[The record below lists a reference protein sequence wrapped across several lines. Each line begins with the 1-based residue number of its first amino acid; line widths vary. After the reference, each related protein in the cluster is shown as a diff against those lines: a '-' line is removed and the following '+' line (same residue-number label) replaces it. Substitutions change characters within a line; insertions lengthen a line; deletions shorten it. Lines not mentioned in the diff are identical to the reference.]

1 MIRRYIASISTSIL
15 KRTCAAAAVLAVTLG
30 CSSTKPPNT
39 AAAEG
44 SIESAAAAQSP
55 QPILARNPNK
65 SRKSVSVP
73 SCPQNDA
80 FTESVNFA
88 TQASNLAQSANS
100 KQDWDEVATLW
111 VQAVAW
117 MQAVPPGSPRR
128 AFAEKKVVE
137 YMRNLVY
144 SQQQA
149 GATRSQASTVSF
161 SSDLLNEQLELY
173 LSYVAAVGPPD
184 VLIVGSSRALQG
196 VDPKQLKQ
204 SLVQRGSPSLKVFNF
219 SVNGATA
226 QVVDFQLRRLLK
238 PDHLPQMIVWA
249 DGVRGFN
256 SGRDDRTFNSIVDSE
271 GSKLLAAGV
280 RPKLPSD
287 EPNVIP
293 QCYSFPQPC
302 PNNTFRR
309 GWTSVKRPLW
319 GGQDAHPT
327 IKFLSS
333 GTGILPVAET
343 HPTIKFLSGGT
354 GILPVADTHPT
365 IKFQSSG
372 TGILPVAETHPTIKF
387 LSSGTGILP
396 VAETHPPIKFLSSGT
411 GILPVAETHPTIK
424 FLSSGTGIL
433 PVAENA
439 ARYELKPIA
448 ADAATPQAQ
457 LIPVS
462 RPTTVA
468 IRQVNQLAD
477 SIDSNGFMPI
487 SDRYNPNTY
496 YRERPYV
503 SGLYDRD
510 YENFNLGGKQAT
522 AFNSVVA
529 FTKARKIPLI
539 FVNLPLTDDYL
550 DGTRLWAEQQFR
562 QRMDQLSRQK
572 GFAFRDLSQRWPGR
586 NDYFF
591 DPSHLNRFGAI
602 AVSRLLATDSSIV
615 WPRPKS
621 RRTDG

>member
-15 KRTCAAAAVLAVTLG
+15 KRTCAATALLALTLG

-55 QPILARNPNK
+55 QSILARNPNK
-65 SRKSVSVP
+65 PKKSVSVP

-100 KQDWDEVATLW
+100 KQDWDEVAGLW

-137 YMRNLVY
+137 YMRNLTY

-149 GATRSQASTVSF
+149 SATRSQASTVSF
-161 SSDLLNEQLELY
+161 SSDLLNEQLKLY
-173 LSYVAAVGPPD
+173 LSYIATVGPPD

-204 SLVQRGSPSLKVFNF
+204 SLAQRGRPGLKVFNF

-238 PDHLPQMIVWA
+238 PDHLPQMIIWA

-271 GSKLLAAGV
+271 GSQLLAAGI
-280 RPKLPSD
+280 RPELPSD
-287 EPNVIP
+287 EPNEIP
-293 QCYSFPQPC
+293 LCYRFPQPC
-302 PNNTFRR
+302 ANKTFRKALA
-309 GWTSVKRPLW
+309 SVDRPLW

-327 IKFLSS
+327 IKFPSS
-333 GTGILPVAET
+333 GTGILPVA
-343 HPTIKFLSGGT
+343 
-354 GILPVADTHPT
+354 D
-365 IKFQSSG
+365 
-372 TGILPVAETHPTIKF
+372 
-387 LSSGTGILP
+387 
-396 VAETHPPIKFLSSGT
+396 THPPIKFLSSGT
-411 GILPVAETHPTIK
+411 GILPVAEN
-424 FLSSGTGIL
+424 
-433 PVAENA
+433 V
-439 ARYELKPIA
+439 ARYDLKPIA
-448 ADAATPQAQ
+448 ANAATQKAQ

-462 RPTTVA
+462 RRTTVA
-468 IRQVNQLAD
+468 IRQLNQLAD
-477 SIDSNGFMPI
+477 SIDSNGFMAI
-487 SDRYNPNTY
+487 SGTYNPNTY
-496 YRERPYV
+496 YRERAYV
-503 SGLYDRD
+503 SGQYDRD

-602 AVSRLLATDSSIV
+602 AVSRLLAADSSIV

-621 RRTDG
+621 SRSEG

>member
-15 KRTCAAAAVLAVTLG
+15 KRTCAATALLALTLG

-55 QPILARNPNK
+55 QSILARNPNK
-65 SRKSVSVP
+65 PKKSVSVP

-80 FTESVNFA
+80 FTEAVNFA

-137 YMRNLVY
+137 YMRNLTY

-196 VDPKQLKQ
+196 VDPKHLKQ
-204 SLVQRGSPSLKVFNF
+204 SLTQKGSPSLKVFNF

-249 DGVRGFN
+249 DGVRAFN

-293 QCYSFPQPC
+293 QCYRFPQRC

-309 GWTSVKRPLW
+309 GLTSVKRPLW

-333 GTGILPVAET
+333 GTGILPVA
-343 HPTIKFLSGGT
+343 
-354 GILPVADTHPT
+354 D
-365 IKFQSSG
+365 
-372 TGILPVAETHPTIKF
+372 THPTIKF

-396 VAETHPPIKFLSSGT
+396 VAQ
-411 GILPVAETHPTIK
+411 
-424 FLSSGTGIL
+424 
-433 PVAENA
+433 NA

-457 LIPVS
+457 LIRVS
-462 RPTTVA
+462 RPTTAA

-477 SIDSNGFMPI
+477 SIDSNGFMPV
-487 SDRYNPNTY
+487 SGTYNPNTY
-496 YRERPYV
+496 YRERAYV
-503 SGLYDRD
+503 SGQYDRD

>member
-39 AAAEG
+39 AATSG
-44 SIESAAAAQSP
+44 SIESPVLAQPPTSL
-55 QPILARNPNK
+55 LAKNANLTQK
-65 SRKSVSVP
+65 SLSAP
-73 SCPQNDA
+73 SCPQSDA

-117 MQAVPPGSPRR
+117 MQAVPPGSPKR
-128 AFAEKKVVE
+128 AFAEKKVIE
-137 YMRNLVY
+137 YMKNLVY

-149 GATRSQASTVSF
+149 GANGSQATTVSF
-161 SSDLLNEQLELY
+161 SSDLLDEKLKLY

-204 SLVQRGSPSLKVFNF
+204 SLAQNGRPGLKVFNF

-271 GSKLLAAGV
+271 GSQLLAAGV
-280 RPKLPSD
+280 RPELPSD
-287 EPNVIP
+287 EPNVIS
-293 QCYSFPQPC
+293 QCYKFPQPC
-302 PNNTFRR
+302 PNNTFRKAF
-309 GWTSVKRPLW
+309 TSADRPFS
-319 GGQDAHPT
+319 GGQDAR
-327 IKFLSS
+327 
-333 GTGILPVAET
+333 
-343 HPTIKFLSGGT
+343 PTIKFLSGGT

-365 IKFQSSG
+365 IKLMSGG
-372 TGILPVAETHPTIKF
+372 TGILPVA
-387 LSSGTGILP
+387 S
-396 VAETHPPIKFLSSGT
+396 
-411 GILPVAETHPTIK
+411 
-424 FLSSGTGIL
+424 
-433 PVAENA
+433 NA
-439 ARYELKPIA
+439 ARYQLKPIA
-448 ADAATPQAQ
+448 ADAATPKAE

-462 RPTTVA
+462 QPTTVA
-468 IRQVNQLAD
+468 MRQVSELAD
-477 SIDSNGFMPI
+477 SIDSNGFMPV
-487 SDRYNPNTY
+487 SGRYNPNTY
-496 YRERPYV
+496 YRERAYV
-503 SGLYDRD
+503 SGQYDRD
-510 YENFNLGGKQAT
+510 YDNFNLGGKQAT

-550 DGTRLWAEQQFR
+550 DGTRLRAEQQFR

-602 AVSRLLATDSSIV
+602 AVSRLLAADSSII

-621 RRTDG
+621 SRSDG

>member
-1 MIRRYIASISTSIL
+1 MIRRYIDSLSTSIL
-15 KRTCAAAAVLAVTLG
+15 KRTCAAAAVLALTVG
-30 CSSTKPPNT
+30 SSPPKPPNT
-39 AAAEG
+39 AAASG
-44 SIESAAAAQSP
+44 SSQSAVLAQFPTSL
-55 QPILARNPNK
+55 LARNANQTKK
-65 SRKSVSVP
+65 SLSVS
-73 SCPQNDA
+73 SCTQNDG
-80 FTESVNFA
+80 FTEAVNFA

-100 KQDWDEVATLW
+100 KQDWDEVAALW

-117 MQAVPPGSPRR
+117 MQAVPPGSPKR
-128 AFAEKKVVE
+128 AFAEKKVIE
-137 YMRNLVY
+137 YMKNLVY

-161 SSDLLNEQLELY
+161 SSDLLDEKLELY

-196 VDPKQLKQ
+196 VDPQQLKQ
-204 SLVQRGSPSLKVFNF
+204 SLAERGSPGLKVFNF

-271 GSKLLAAGV
+271 GSQLLAAGV
-280 RPKLPSD
+280 RPELPSD

-293 QCYSFPQPC
+293 LCYRFPQPC
-302 PNNTFRR
+302 ANNTFRR
-309 GWTSVKRPLW
+309 AQASVDRPLS
-319 GGQDAHPT
+319 GQDAHST
-327 IKFLSS
+327 IKFLSR
-333 GTGILPVAET
+333 GTGILPVA
-343 HPTIKFLSGGT
+343 S
-354 GILPVADTHPT
+354 
-365 IKFQSSG
+365 
-372 TGILPVAETHPTIKF
+372 
-387 LSSGTGILP
+387 
-396 VAETHPPIKFLSSGT
+396 
-411 GILPVAETHPTIK
+411 
-424 FLSSGTGIL
+424 
-433 PVAENA
+433 NA
-439 ARYELKPIA
+439 ARYDLKPIA
-448 ADAATPQAQ
+448 ADAATQKAQ

-462 RPTTVA
+462 RRTRVA
-468 IRQVNQLAD
+468 IRQVSELAD
-477 SIDSNGFMPI
+477 SIDSNGFMAM
-487 SDRYNPNTY
+487 SDTYNPNTY
-496 YRERPYV
+496 YRERAYV
-503 SGLYDRD
+503 SGQYDRD
-510 YENFNLGGKQAT
+510 YEDFNLGGKQAT

-562 QRMDQLSRQK
+562 QRMQQLSQQK

-602 AVSRLLATDSSIV
+602 AVSRLLAADSSII

-621 RRTDG
+621 RRSDG

>member
-15 KRTCAAAAVLAVTLG
+15 KRTCAATALLALTLG

-39 AAAEG
+39 AAPSG
-44 SIESAAAAQSP
+44 SIESAVLAQSP
-55 QPILARNPNK
+55 TSLLARNPNK
-65 SRKSVSVP
+65 SNKSKKSVSVS
-73 SCPQNDA
+73 SCPQNDG
-80 FTESVNFA
+80 FTEAVNFA

-100 KQDWDEVATLW
+100 KQDWDEVAALW

-117 MQAVPPGSPRR
+117 MQAVPAGSPRR
-128 AFAEKKVVE
+128 AFAEKKVIE

-149 GATRSQASTVSF
+149 TATRSQASTVSF

-204 SLVQRGSPSLKVFNF
+204 SLAQRGSPSLKVFNF

-238 PDHLPQMIVWA
+238 PEHLPQMIVWA
-249 DGVRGFN
+249 DGVRAFN

-271 GSKLLAAGV
+271 GSQLLAAGI
-280 RPKLPSD
+280 RPELELD
-287 EPNVIP
+287 EPNEIP
-293 QCYSFPQPC
+293 LCYRFPQPC
-302 PNNTFRR
+302 ANNTFRKALA
-309 GWTSVKRPLW
+309 SVDRPFR

-327 IKFLSS
+327 IKFPSSGTGIVPVADTHPTLKFLSS
-333 GTGILPVAET
+333 GTGILPVA
-343 HPTIKFLSGGT
+343 
-354 GILPVADTHPT
+354 D
-365 IKFQSSG
+365 
-372 TGILPVAETHPTIKF
+372 
-387 LSSGTGILP
+387 
-396 VAETHPPIKFLSSGT
+396 THPPIKFLSSGT
-411 GILPVAETHPTIK
+411 GILPVADTHPKIK

-439 ARYELKPIA
+439 ARYDLKPIA
-448 ADAATPQAQ
+448 ANAATQKAQ

-462 RPTTVA
+462 RRTTVA
-468 IRQVNQLAD
+468 IRQLNQLAD
-477 SIDSNGFMPI
+477 SIDSNGFMAM
-487 SDRYNPNTY
+487 SGTYNPNTY
-496 YRERPYV
+496 YRERAYV
-503 SGLYDRD
+503 SGQYDRD

-539 FVNLPLTDDYL
+539 FVNLPLTNDYL
-550 DGTRLWAEQQFR
+550 DGTRLRAEQQFR
-562 QRMDQLSRQK
+562 QRMQQLSRQK

-602 AVSRLLATDSSIV
+602 AVSRLLAADSSII

-621 RRTDG
+621 SRSEG

>member
-44 SIESAAAAQSP
+44 SIESAVLAQSP
-55 QPILARNPNK
+55 ASLLAQNPNK
-65 SRKSVSVP
+65 TRKSLSLP
-73 SCPQNDA
+73 SCPPNDA
-80 FTESVNFA
+80 FTESINFA

-100 KQDWDEVATLW
+100 KQDWDEVAALW

-128 AFAEKKVVE
+128 AFAEKKVIE

-149 GATRSQASTVSF
+149 SATRAQASTVSF

-204 SLVQRGSPSLKVFNF
+204 SLAQRGRPGLKVFNF

-238 PDHLPQMIVWA
+238 PGHLPQMIIWA
-249 DGVRGFN
+249 DGVRAFN
-256 SGRDDRTFNSIVDSE
+256 SGRNDRTFNSIVDSE
-271 GSKLLAAGV
+271 GSQLLAAGI
-280 RPKLPSD
+280 RPELLSD
-287 EPNVIP
+287 EFNEIP
-293 QCYSFPQPC
+293 MCYRFPQPC
-302 PNNTFRR
+302 ANNNFRKAF
-309 GWTSVKRPLW
+309 TSVDQPFR
-319 GGQDAHPT
+319 GGQDAQSLFPT
-327 IKFLSS
+327 IKSLSS
-333 GTGILPVAET
+333 GTGILPVADT
-343 HPTIKFLSGGT
+343 QSLLPTIKS
-354 GILPVADTHPT
+354 
-365 IKFQSSG
+365 
-372 TGILPVAETHPTIKF
+372 

-396 VAETHPPIKFLSSGT
+396 VADTQPLHPP
-411 GILPVAETHPTIK
+411 IK

-448 ADAATPQAQ
+448 ANAATQKAQ

-462 RPTTVA
+462 QPTTVA
-468 IRQVNQLAD
+468 LRQLNQLAD
-477 SIDSNGFMPI
+477 SIDSNGFMAM
-487 SDRYNPNTY
+487 SGKYNPNTY
-496 YRERPYV
+496 YRQRAYV
-503 SGLYDRD
+503 SGQYDRD

-539 FVNLPLTDDYL
+539 FVNLPLTNDYL
-550 DGTRLWAEQQFR
+550 DGTRLRAEQQFR
-562 QRMDQLSRQK
+562 QRMQQLSRQK

-586 NDYFF
+586 HDYFV
-591 DPSHLNRFGAI
+591 DPSHLNRFGAS
-602 AVSRLLATDSSIV
+602 AVSSLLAADSSII

-621 RRTDG
+621 RRSDG

>member
-39 AAAEG
+39 AAPSG
-44 SIESAAAAQSP
+44 SIDESAVLAQAPTSL
-55 QPILARNPNK
+55 LAQNRNK
-65 SRKSVSVP
+65 TRKSLSLP
-73 SCPQNDA
+73 SCAQNDA
-80 FTESVNFA
+80 FTESINFA

-100 KQDWDEVATLW
+100 KQDWDEVAALW

-128 AFAEKKVVE
+128 AFAEKKVIE

-149 GATRSQASTVSF
+149 SATRSQASRVSF

-173 LSYVAAVGPPD
+173 LSYVATVGPPD

-204 SLVQRGSPSLKVFNF
+204 SLAQRGRRGLKVFNF

-238 PDHLPQMIVWA
+238 PGHLPQMIIWA
-249 DGVRGFN
+249 DGVRAFN

-271 GSKLLAAGV
+271 GSQLLAAGI
-280 RPKLPSD
+280 RPQLPSD

-293 QCYSFPQPC
+293 ACYRFPQPC
-302 PNNTFRR
+302 ANNNFRKAF
-309 GWTSVKRPLW
+309 TSVDQPFR
-319 GGQDAHPT
+319 GGQDAQPLFPT
-327 IKFLSS
+327 IKSLSS
-333 GTGILPVAET
+333 GTGILPVADT
-343 HPTIKFLSGGT
+343 QPLLPPIQSLSSGT
-354 GILPVADTHPT
+354 AILPVA
-365 IKFQSSG
+365 S
-372 TGILPVAETHPTIKF
+372 
-387 LSSGTGILP
+387 
-396 VAETHPPIKFLSSGT
+396 
-411 GILPVAETHPTIK
+411 
-424 FLSSGTGIL
+424 
-433 PVAENA
+433 NA
-439 ARYELKPIA
+439 AKYELKPIA
-448 ADAATPQAQ
+448 ADAATQKAE

-462 RPTTVA
+462 RRTTVA
-468 IRQVNQLAD
+468 IRQLNQLAD
-477 SIDSNGFMPI
+477 SIDSNGFMAM
-487 SDRYNPNTY
+487 SGKYNPNTY
-496 YRERPYV
+496 YRQRAYV
-503 SGLYDRD
+503 SGQYDRD
-510 YENFNLGGKQAT
+510 YKDFYLGGKQAA

-550 DGTRLWAEQQFR
+550 DGTRLRAEQQFR
-562 QRMDQLSRQK
+562 QRMQQLSRQK

-586 NDYFF
+586 NDYFV
-591 DPSHLNRFGAI
+591 DPSHLNRFGAS
-602 AVSRLLATDSSIV
+602 AVSSLLAADSSII

-621 RRTDG
+621 RRSDG

>member
-1 MIRRYIASISTSIL
+1 MICRYIARISTSIL
-15 KRTCAAAAVLAVTLG
+15 KRTCAATALLALTLG
-30 CSSTKPPNT
+30 CSSTKLPNT

-44 SIESAAAAQSP
+44 SIESAAQSP
-55 QPILARNPNK
+55 QSILARNPNK
-65 SRKSVSVP
+65 PRKSVSVP

-117 MQAVPPGSPRR
+117 MQAVPAGSPRR

-137 YMRNLVY
+137 YMKNLTY

-149 GATRSQASTVSF
+149 GATGAQASTVSF
-161 SSDLLNEQLELY
+161 SSDLLNEQLKLY
-173 LSYVAAVGPPD
+173 LSYIATVGPPD

-204 SLVQRGSPSLKVFNF
+204 SLAQRGRPGLKVFNF

-238 PDHLPQMIVWA
+238 PDHLPQMIIWA

-271 GSKLLAAGV
+271 GSQLLAAGV

-309 GWTSVKRPLW
+309 GLTSVERPLW
-319 GGQDAHPT
+319 GGQDARPT

-333 GTGILPVAET
+333 GTGILPVA
-343 HPTIKFLSGGT
+343 
-354 GILPVADTHPT
+354 D
-365 IKFQSSG
+365 
-372 TGILPVAETHPTIKF
+372 THPTIKF

-396 VAETHPPIKFLSSGT
+396 LAD
-411 GILPVAETHPTIK
+411 THPTIK

-433 PVAENA
+433 PLADTHPTIKFLSSGTGILPLAENA

-468 IRQVNQLAD
+468 IRQVSQLAD

-487 SDRYNPNTY
+487 SGKYNPNTY
-496 YRERPYV
+496 YRERAYV
-503 SGLYDRD
+503 SGQYDRD

-562 QRMDQLSRQK
+562 QRMQQLSRQK
-572 GFAFRDLSQRWPGR
+572 GFMFRDLSQRWPGR

-591 DPSHLNRFGAI
+591 DPSHLNHFGAI

>member
-15 KRTCAAAAVLAVTLG
+15 KRTCAAAALLALTLG

-39 AAAEG
+39 AAASG
-44 SIESAAAAQSP
+44 SIESAAAVQSP

-100 KQDWDEVATLW
+100 KQDWDEVAALW

-137 YMRNLVY
+137 YMRNLAY

-204 SLVQRGSPSLKVFNF
+204 SLAQQGTPGLKVFNF

-271 GSKLLAAGV
+271 GSQLLAAGI
-280 RPKLPSD
+280 RPELPSD

-293 QCYSFPQPC
+293 QCYRFPQRC

-309 GWTSVKRPLW
+309 GLTSVKRPLW
-319 GGQDAHPT
+319 GGQD
-327 IKFLSS
+327 
-333 GTGILPVAET
+333 T
-343 HPTIKFLSGGT
+343 H
-354 GILPVADTHPT
+354 AR

-372 TGILPVAETHPTIKF
+372 TGILPVADTHPKIKF
-387 LSSGTGILP
+387 Q
-396 VAETHPPIKFLSSGT
+396 
-411 GILPVAETHPTIK
+411 
-424 FLSSGTGIL
+424 SSGTGIL

-439 ARYELKPIA
+439 ARYELKPMA
-448 ADAATPQAQ
+448 ADGATPQAQ

-468 IRQVNQLAD
+468 IRQVNQLAEA
-477 SIDSNGFMPI
+477 IDSNGFMPI
-487 SDRYNPNTY
+487 SGTYNPNTY
-496 YRERPYV
+496 YRERAYV
-503 SGLYDRD
+503 SGQYDRD
-510 YENFNLGGKQAT
+510 YKDFNLGGKQAK

-621 RRTDG
+621 RRTEG

>member
-39 AAAEG
+39 AAPSG
-44 SIESAAAAQSP
+44 SIDESAVLAQAPTSL
-55 QPILARNPNK
+55 LAQNRNK
-65 SRKSVSVP
+65 TRKSLSLP
-73 SCPQNDA
+73 SCAQNDA
-80 FTESVNFA
+80 FTESINFA

-100 KQDWDEVATLW
+100 KQDWDEVAALW

-128 AFAEKKVVE
+128 AFAEKKVIE

-149 GATRSQASTVSF
+149 SATRSQASRVSF

-173 LSYVAAVGPPD
+173 LSYVATVGPPD

-204 SLVQRGSPSLKVFNF
+204 SLAQRGRRGLKVFNF

-238 PDHLPQMIVWA
+238 PGHLPQMIIWA
-249 DGVRGFN
+249 DGVRAFN

-271 GSKLLAAGV
+271 GSQLLAAGI
-280 RPKLPSD
+280 RPELPSD
-287 EPNVIP
+287 EPNEIP
-293 QCYSFPQPC
+293 ACYRFPQPC
-302 PNNTFRR
+302 ANNNFRKAF
-309 GWTSVKRPLW
+309 TSVDQPFR
-319 GGQDAHPT
+319 GGQDAQPLFPT
-327 IKFLSS
+327 IKSLSS
-333 GTGILPVAET
+333 GTGILPVANT
-343 HPTIKFLSGGT
+343 QPLLPPIKSLSSGT
-354 GILPVADTHPT
+354 AILPVA
-365 IKFQSSG
+365 S
-372 TGILPVAETHPTIKF
+372 
-387 LSSGTGILP
+387 
-396 VAETHPPIKFLSSGT
+396 
-411 GILPVAETHPTIK
+411 
-424 FLSSGTGIL
+424 
-433 PVAENA
+433 NA
-439 ARYELKPIA
+439 AKYELKPIA
-448 ADAATPQAQ
+448 ADAATQKAE

-462 RPTTVA
+462 RRTTVA
-468 IRQVNQLAD
+468 IRQLNQLAD
-477 SIDSNGFMPI
+477 SIDSNGFMAM
-487 SDRYNPNTY
+487 SGKYNPNTY
-496 YRERPYV
+496 YRQRAYV
-503 SGLYDRD
+503 SGQYDRD
-510 YENFNLGGKQAT
+510 YKDFYLGGKQAA

-550 DGTRLWAEQQFR
+550 DGTRLRAEQQFR
-562 QRMDQLSRQK
+562 QRMQQLSRQK

-586 NDYFF
+586 NDYFV
-591 DPSHLNRFGAI
+591 DPSHLNRFGAS
-602 AVSRLLATDSSIV
+602 AVSSLLAADSSII

-621 RRTDG
+621 SRSDG

>member
-39 AAAEG
+39 GAPSG
-44 SIESAAAAQSP
+44 SIDESAVLAQSP
-55 QPILARNPNK
+55 TSLLAQNPNK
-65 SRKSVSVP
+65 TRKSLSLP

-100 KQDWDEVATLW
+100 KQDWDEVAALW

-117 MQAVPPGSPRR
+117 MQAVPAGSPRR
-128 AFAEKKVVE
+128 AFAEKKVIE

-149 GATRSQASTVSF
+149 SATRSQASTVSF
-161 SSDLLNEQLELY
+161 SSDLLNEQLQLY

-196 VDPKQLKQ
+196 VDPRQLKQ
-204 SLVQRGSPSLKVFNF
+204 SLAQRGRPGLKVFNF

-238 PDHLPQMIVWA
+238 PGHLPQMIVWA
-249 DGVRGFN
+249 DGVRAFN

-271 GSKLLAAGV
+271 GSQLLAAGI
-280 RPKLPSD
+280 RPELELD
-287 EPNVIP
+287 EPNEIP
-293 QCYSFPQPC
+293 MCYRFPQPC
-302 PNNTFRR
+302 ANNNFRKAF
-309 GWTSVKRPLW
+309 TSIDQP
-319 GGQDAHPT
+319 
-327 IKFLSS
+327 SS
-333 GTGILPVAET
+333 GTGILPVAENAA
-343 HPTIKFLSGGT
+343 GGQ
-354 GILPVADTHPT
+354 DTHP
-365 IKFQSSG
+365 
-372 TGILPVAETHPTIKF
+372 P
-387 LSSGTGILP
+387 
-396 VAETHPPIKFLSSGT
+396 
-411 GILPVAETHPTIK
+411 IK

-448 ADAATPQAQ
+448 ADAATQKAQ

-462 RPTTVA
+462 RRTTVA
-468 IRQVNQLAD
+468 LRQLNQLAD
-477 SIDSNGFMPI
+477 SIDSNGFMAM
-487 SDRYNPNTY
+487 SGKYNPNTY
-496 YRERPYV
+496 YRERAYV
-503 SGLYDRD
+503 SGQYDRD
-510 YENFNLGGKQAT
+510 YENFNLGGKQAA

-539 FVNLPLTDDYL
+539 FVNLPLTNDYL
-550 DGTRLWAEQQFR
+550 DGTRLRAEQQFR
-562 QRMDQLSRQK
+562 QRMQQLSRQK
-572 GFAFRDLSQRWPGR
+572 GFAFRDFSQRWPGR
-586 NDYFF
+586 NDYFV
-591 DPSHLNRFGAI
+591 DPSHLNRFGAS
-602 AVSRLLATDSSIV
+602 AVSSLLAADSSII

-621 RRTDG
+621 RRSEG

>member
-15 KRTCAAAAVLAVTLG
+15 KRTCAAAALLALTLG

-55 QPILARNPNK
+55 QSILARNPNK
-65 SRKSVSVP
+65 PKKSVSVP

-80 FTESVNFA
+80 FTEAVNFA

-137 YMRNLVY
+137 YMRNLTY

-204 SLVQRGSPSLKVFNF
+204 SLVQRGSPGLKVFNF

-249 DGVRGFN
+249 DGVRAFN

-287 EPNVIP
+287 EPKVIP
-293 QCYSFPQPC
+293 QCYRFPQRC

-309 GWTSVKRPLW
+309 GLTSVKRPLW

-333 GTGILPVAET
+333 GTGILPVA
-343 HPTIKFLSGGT
+343 
-354 GILPVADTHPT
+354 DTHPT
-365 IKFQSSG
+365 IKFM
-372 TGILPVAETHPTIKF
+372 
-387 LSSGTGILP
+387 
-396 VAETHPPIKFLSSGT
+396 
-411 GILPVAETHPTIK
+411 
-424 FLSSGTGIL
+424 SSGTGIL

-448 ADAATPQAQ
+448 ADGATPQAQ
-457 LIPVS
+457 LIRVS
-462 RPTTVA
+462 RPTTAA

-477 SIDSNGFMPI
+477 SIDSNGFMPM
-487 SDRYNPNTY
+487 SGRYNPNTY

-503 SGLYDRD
+503 SGQYDRD

>member
-1 MIRRYIASISTSIL
+1 
-15 KRTCAAAAVLAVTLG
+15 
-30 CSSTKPPNT
+30 
-39 AAAEG
+39 
-44 SIESAAAAQSP
+44 
-55 QPILARNPNK
+55 
-65 SRKSVSVP
+65 
-73 SCPQNDA
+73 
-80 FTESVNFA
+80 
-88 TQASNLAQSANS
+88 LAQSANS
-100 KQDWDEVATLW
+100 KQDWDEVAALW

-137 YMRNLVY
+137 YTRNLVY

-161 SSDLLNEQLELY
+161 SSDLLNEQLKLY
-173 LSYVAAVGPPD
+173 LSYIATVGPPD

-204 SLVQRGSPSLKVFNF
+204 SLAQRGRPGLKVFNF

-238 PDHLPQMIVWA
+238 PDHLPQMIIWA

-271 GSKLLAAGV
+271 GSQLLAAGI
-280 RPKLPSD
+280 RPQLPSD

-293 QCYSFPQPC
+293 ACYRFPQPC
-302 PNNTFRR
+302 RNNTFRKAF
-309 GWTSVKRPLW
+309 TSVDRPFR

-327 IKFLSS
+327 IKFMSSGTGKLPVADTHPTIQFLSS
-333 GTGILPVAET
+333 GTGILPVANT
-343 HPTIKFLSGGT
+343 HPTIKFM
-354 GILPVADTHPT
+354 
-365 IKFQSSG
+365 
-372 TGILPVAETHPTIKF
+372 
-387 LSSGTGILP
+387 
-396 VAETHPPIKFLSSGT
+396 
-411 GILPVAETHPTIK
+411 
-424 FLSSGTGIL
+424 SSGTGIL

-439 ARYELKPIA
+439 ARYQLKPIA

-457 LIPVS
+457 VIPVS

-468 IRQVNQLAD
+468 IRQVSELAD

-487 SDRYNPNTY
+487 SGKYNPNTY
-496 YRERPYV
+496 YRERAYV

-510 YENFNLGGKQAT
+510 YKDFNLGGKQAT

-562 QRMDQLSRQK
+562 QRMQQLSRQK
-572 GFAFRDLSQRWPGR
+572 GFMFRDLSQRWPGR

-591 DPSHLNRFGAI
+591 DPSHLNQFGAI
-602 AVSRLLATDSSIV
+602 AVSRLLATDPSIV

>member
-1 MIRRYIASISTSIL
+1 VQYKSTLPLTNPKAVVNQKYKAVLLARGFYPFFLMIRRYIASISTSIL
-15 KRTCAAAAVLAVTLG
+15 KRTCAAAALLALTLG

-55 QPILARNPNK
+55 QSILARNPK
-65 SRKSVSVP
+65 KPRKSVSVP

-128 AFAEKKVVE
+128 TFAEKKVVE

-161 SSDLLNEQLELY
+161 SSDLLNEQLKLY
-173 LSYVAAVGPPD
+173 LSYIATVGPPD

-204 SLVQRGSPSLKVFNF
+204 SLAQRGRPGLKVFNF

-238 PDHLPQMIVWA
+238 PDHLPQMIIWA

-271 GSKLLAAGV
+271 GSQLLAAGI
-280 RPKLPSD
+280 RPQLPSD

-293 QCYSFPQPC
+293 QCYRFPQPC

-309 GWTSVKRPLW
+309 GLTSVERPLW
-319 GGQDAHPT
+319 GGQDAR
-327 IKFLSS
+327 
-333 GTGILPVAET
+333 
-343 HPTIKFLSGGT
+343 
-354 GILPVADTHPT
+354 
-365 IKFQSSG
+365 
-372 TGILPVAETHPTIKF
+372 
-387 LSSGTGILP
+387 
-396 VAETHPPIKFLSSGT
+396 
-411 GILPVAETHPTIK
+411 PTIK

-468 IRQVNQLAD
+468 IREVSQLAD

-496 YRERPYV
+496 YRERAYV
-503 SGLYDRD
+503 SGQYDRD
-510 YENFNLGGKQAT
+510 YKDFNLGGKQAT

-562 QRMDQLSRQK
+562 QRMQQLSQQK

-591 DPSHLNRFGAI
+591 DPSHLNHFGAM

>member
-1 MIRRYIASISTSIL
+1 MIRRYIASLSTSIL
-15 KRTCAAAAVLAVTLG
+15 KRTCAAAAVLALTVG
-30 CSSTKPPNT
+30 SSSPKPPNT
-39 AAAEG
+39 AAASG
-44 SIESAAAAQSP
+44 SIEESPALAQSSTP
-55 QPILARNPNK
+55 LFAKNANQTQK
-65 SRKSVSVP
+65 SLSVS
-73 SCPQNDA
+73 SCPQNDG
-80 FTESVNFA
+80 FTEAVNFA

-100 KQDWDEVATLW
+100 QQDWDEVAALW

-149 GATRSQASTVSF
+149 GANGSQASTVSF
-161 SSDLLNEQLELY
+161 SSDLLNEQLGLY

-204 SLVQRGSPSLKVFNF
+204 SLAQRGRPGLKVFNF

-238 PDHLPQMIVWA
+238 PGHLPQMIVWA

-271 GSKLLAAGV
+271 GSQLLAAGV
-280 RPKLPSD
+280 RPELPSD
-287 EPNVIP
+287 EPSEIP
-293 QCYSFPQPC
+293 LCYRFPQPC
-302 PNNTFRR
+302 ANKTFRKAF
-309 GWTSVKRPLW
+309 TSVDRPFRT
-319 GGQDAHPT
+319 GSGAHPT

-333 GTGILPVAET
+333 GTGILPVA
-343 HPTIKFLSGGT
+343 
-354 GILPVADTHPT
+354 D
-365 IKFQSSG
+365 
-372 TGILPVAETHPTIKF
+372 
-387 LSSGTGILP
+387 
-396 VAETHPPIKFLSSGT
+396 
-411 GILPVAETHPTIK
+411 THPTIK

-448 ADAATPQAQ
+448 ANAATQKAQ

-462 RPTTVA
+462 RRTTVA
-468 IRQVNQLAD
+468 IRQLNQLAD
-477 SIDSNGFMPI
+477 SIDSNGFMAM
-487 SDRYNPNTY
+487 SGTYNPNTY
-496 YRERPYV
+496 YRERAYV
-503 SGLYDRD
+503 SGQYDRD

-550 DGTRLWAEQQFR
+550 DGTRLRAEQQFR

-602 AVSRLLATDSSIV
+602 AVSRLLAADSSII

-621 RRTDG
+621 SRSDG

>member
-15 KRTCAAAAVLAVTLG
+15 KRTCAAAALLALTLG

-55 QPILARNPNK
+55 QSILARNPK
-65 SRKSVSVP
+65 KPRKSVSVP

-128 AFAEKKVVE
+128 TFAEKKVVE
-137 YMRNLVY
+137 YMRNLTY

-149 GATRSQASTVSF
+149 GATRAQASTVSF
-161 SSDLLNEQLELY
+161 SSDLLNEQLKLY
-173 LSYVAAVGPPD
+173 LSYIATVGPPD

-204 SLVQRGSPSLKVFNF
+204 SLAQRGRPGLKVFNF

-249 DGVRGFN
+249 DGVRAFN

-271 GSKLLAAGV
+271 GSQLLAAGI
-280 RPKLPSD
+280 RPQLPSD
-287 EPNVIP
+287 EPSVIP
-293 QCYSFPQPC
+293 QCYRFPQRC

-309 GWTSVKRPLW
+309 GLTSVVRPLW
-319 GGQDAHPT
+319 GGHLAR
-327 IKFLSS
+327 
-333 GTGILPVAET
+333 
-343 HPTIKFLSGGT
+343 
-354 GILPVADTHPT
+354 
-365 IKFQSSG
+365 
-372 TGILPVAETHPTIKF
+372 
-387 LSSGTGILP
+387 
-396 VAETHPPIKFLSSGT
+396 
-411 GILPVAETHPTIK
+411 PTIK

-462 RPTTVA
+462 PPTTVA
-468 IRQVNQLAD
+468 IRQVSQLAD

-487 SDRYNPNTY
+487 SGRYNPNTY
-496 YRERPYV
+496 YRERAYV
-503 SGLYDRD
+503 SGQYDRD

-562 QRMDQLSRQK
+562 QRMQQLSRQK
-572 GFAFRDLSQRWPGR
+572 GFMFRDLSQRWPGR

-591 DPSHLNRFGAI
+591 DPSHLNQFGAI
-602 AVSRLLATDSSIV
+602 AVSRLLATDPSIV

>member
-44 SIESAAAAQSP
+44 SIESAVLAQSP
-55 QPILARNPNK
+55 TSLLARNLNK
-65 SRKSVSVP
+65 SKKSLSAA

-128 AFAEKKVVE
+128 AFAEKKVIE

-149 GATRSQASTVSF
+149 GATRAQASTVSF
-161 SSDLLNEQLELY
+161 SSDLLNEQLGLY

-204 SLVQRGSPSLKVFNF
+204 SLAQNGRPGLKVFNF

-238 PDHLPQMIVWA
+238 PGHLPQMIIWA

-271 GSKLLAAGV
+271 GSQLLAAGV
-280 RPKLPSD
+280 RPELPSD
-287 EPNVIP
+287 EPNAIP
-293 QCYSFPQPC
+293 QCYKFPQPC
-302 PNNTFRR
+302 PKNTFRR
-309 GWTSVKRPLW
+309 AFTSVDRPFR
-319 GGQDAHPT
+319 GGQDAQPLDLT
-327 IKFLSS
+327 I
-333 GTGILPVAET
+333 
-343 HPTIKFLSGGT
+343 
-354 GILPVADTHPT
+354 
-365 IKFQSSG
+365 Q
-372 TGILPVAETHPTIKF
+372 
-387 LSSGTGILP
+387 
-396 VAETHPPIKFLSSGT
+396 
-411 GILPVAETHPTIK
+411 

-448 ADAATPQAQ
+448 ADAATQKAQ
-457 LIPVS
+457 LIPAS
-462 RPTTVA
+462 RRTTVA
-468 IRQVNQLAD
+468 TRQVNLLAD
-477 SIDSNGFMPI
+477 SIDSNGFMAM
-487 SDRYNPNTY
+487 SGKYNPNTY
-496 YRERPYV
+496 YRERAYV
-503 SGLYDRD
+503 SGQYDRD

-539 FVNLPLTDDYL
+539 FVNLPLTNDYL
-550 DGTRLWAEQQFR
+550 DGTRLRAEQQFR
-562 QRMDQLSRQK
+562 QRMQQLSRQQ

-586 NDYFF
+586 NDYFV
-591 DPSHLNRFGAI
+591 DPSHLNRFGAS
-602 AVSRLLATDSSIV
+602 AVSRVLAADSSII

-621 RRTDG
+621 SRSDG

>member
-39 AAAEG
+39 AAPSG
-44 SIESAAAAQSP
+44 SIDESAVLAQAPTSL
-55 QPILARNPNK
+55 LAQNRNK
-65 SRKSVSVP
+65 TRKSLSLP
-73 SCPQNDA
+73 SCAQNDA
-80 FTESVNFA
+80 FTESINFA

-100 KQDWDEVATLW
+100 KQDWDEVAALW

-128 AFAEKKVVE
+128 AFAEKKVIE

-149 GATRSQASTVSF
+149 SATRSQASRVSF

-173 LSYVAAVGPPD
+173 LSYVATVGPPD

-204 SLVQRGSPSLKVFNF
+204 SLAQRGRRGLKVFNF

-238 PDHLPQMIVWA
+238 PGHLPQMIIWA
-249 DGVRGFN
+249 DGVRAFN

-271 GSKLLAAGV
+271 GSQLLAAGI
-280 RPKLPSD
+280 RPQLPSD

-293 QCYSFPQPC
+293 ACYRFPQPC
-302 PNNTFRR
+302 ANNNFRKAF
-309 GWTSVKRPLW
+309 TSVDQPFR
-319 GGQDAHPT
+319 GGQDAQPLFPT
-327 IKFLSS
+327 IKSLSS
-333 GTGILPVAET
+333 GTGILPVADT
-343 HPTIKFLSGGT
+343 QPLLPPIQSLSSGT
-354 GILPVADTHPT
+354 AILPVA
-365 IKFQSSG
+365 S
-372 TGILPVAETHPTIKF
+372 
-387 LSSGTGILP
+387 
-396 VAETHPPIKFLSSGT
+396 
-411 GILPVAETHPTIK
+411 
-424 FLSSGTGIL
+424 
-433 PVAENA
+433 NA
-439 ARYELKPIA
+439 AKYELKPIA
-448 ADAATPQAQ
+448 ADAATQKAE

-462 RPTTVA
+462 RRTTVA
-468 IRQVNQLAD
+468 IRQLNQLAD
-477 SIDSNGFMPI
+477 SIDSNGFMAM
-487 SDRYNPNTY
+487 SGKYNPNTY
-496 YRERPYV
+496 YRQRAYV
-503 SGLYDRD
+503 SGQYDRD
-510 YENFNLGGKQAT
+510 YENFNLGGKQAA

-550 DGTRLWAEQQFR
+550 DGTRLRAEQQFR
-562 QRMDQLSRQK
+562 QRMQQLSRQK

-586 NDYFF
+586 NDYFV
-591 DPSHLNRFGAI
+591 DPSHLNRFGAS
-602 AVSRLLATDSSIV
+602 AVSSLLAADSSII

-621 RRTDG
+621 RRSDG

>member
-39 AAAEG
+39 AAASG
-44 SIESAAAAQSP
+44 SIESAAAGQSP
-55 QPILARNPNK
+55 QSILAQNPNK
-65 SRKSVSVP
+65 PRKSVSVP
-73 SCPQNDA
+73 SCPQNDG

-100 KQDWDEVATLW
+100 KQDWDEVAGLW

-161 SSDLLNEQLELY
+161 SSDLLNEQLKLY
-173 LSYVAAVGPPD
+173 LSYIATVGPPD

-204 SLVQRGSPSLKVFNF
+204 SLAQRGRPGLKVFNF

-238 PDHLPQMIVWA
+238 PDHLPQMIIWA

-271 GSKLLAAGV
+271 GSQLLAAGI
-280 RPKLPSD
+280 RPQLPSD

-293 QCYSFPQPC
+293 QCYRFPQRC
-302 PNNTFRR
+302 PTNTFRR
-309 GWTSVKRPLW
+309 GLTSVERPL
-319 GGQDAHPT
+319 GGEQDAHPT
-327 IKFLSS
+327 IQFLSS
-333 GTGILPVAET
+333 GTG
-343 HPTIKFLSGGT
+343 K
-354 GILPVADTHPT
+354 
-365 IKFQSSG
+365 
-372 TGILPVAETHPTIKF
+372 
-387 LSSGTGILP
+387 
-396 VAETHPPIKFLSSGT
+396 
-411 GILPVAETHPTIK
+411 
-424 FLSSGTGIL
+424 L

-462 RPTTVA
+462 RPTTAA

-503 SGLYDRD
+503 SGQYDRD

-550 DGTRLWAEQQFR
+550 DGTRLRAEQQFR
-562 QRMDQLSRQK
+562 QRMQQLSRQK

-602 AVSRLLATDSSIV
+602 AVSSLLAADSSII

-621 RRTDG
+621 SRTDG